1 MNVQGNK
8 GEIVIYQTEDG
19 QTSLEVNLVEDTVW
33 LDTHQMADLFQ
44 RDRTVV
50 VRHIRN
56 IYKTG
61 ELLPDSTCAKIAQ
74 VAKDGKN
81 EWGQVLHC
89 NISHTMKSVSQGKE
103 DVGSKTIY

>member
-1 MNVQGNK
+1 MNVHQNK
-8 GEIVIYQTEDG
+8 GDIVIYQTEDG
-19 QTSLEVNLVEDTVW
+19 QTSLEVSLVEDTVW

-61 ELLPDSTCAKIAQ
+61 ELLTDSTCAKIAQ
-74 VAKDGKN
+74 VAKDGKKRVMDFYSLGMIISVGYQ
-81 EWGQVLHC
+81 ESGAWGLPL
-89 NISHTMKSVSQGKE
+89 T
-103 DVGSKTIY
+103 

>member
-74 VAKDGKN
+74 VAKDGKKRAMDFYN
-81 EWGQVLHC
+81 LDMIRKQVV
-89 NISHTMKSVSQGKE
+89 KSALDSC
-103 DVGSKTIY
+103 